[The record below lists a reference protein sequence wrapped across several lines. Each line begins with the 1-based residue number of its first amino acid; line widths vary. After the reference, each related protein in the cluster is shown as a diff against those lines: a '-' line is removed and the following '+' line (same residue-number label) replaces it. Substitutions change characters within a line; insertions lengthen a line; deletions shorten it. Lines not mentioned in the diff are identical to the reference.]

1 MYIDNDRWAGVP
13 FVLRAGKALS
23 ERKAEVRLQLRP
35 PPHFI
40 FPGDADAM
48 RNEIVIRLQPDEV
61 RRWGCVVGVVW
72 WAVWGWLGCVAGR
85 FGGRGGGSSTTCS
98 RAPSRKTL

>member
-1 MYIDNDRWAGVP
+1 VP

-23 ERKAEVRLQLRP
+23 ERKAEIRLQLRP
-35 PPHFI
+35 PAHFI

-61 RRWGCVVGVVW
+61 RLCWLW
-72 WAVWGWLGCVAGR
+72 WFRAVWGW
-85 FGGRGGGSSTTCS
+85 FGGGFDRRLFSGWKRNALRFVAAR
-98 RAPSRKTL
+98 RAERLYKYTY

>member
-1 MYIDNDRWAGVP
+1 MP

-23 ERKAEVRLQLRP
+23 ERKAEVRLQLRAP
-35 PPHFI
+35 AHFI

-61 RRWGCVVGVVW
+61 RGVV
-72 WAVWGWLGCVAGR
+72 AFGWFGEW
-85 FGGRGGGSSTTCS
+85 FGGGLLLEWSRRHLAVPQFTAARSTF
-98 RAPSRKTL
+98 PS

>member
-1 MYIDNDRWAGVP
+1 MP

-35 PPHFI
+35 PAHFI

-61 RRWGCVVGVVW
+61 RGGGGG
-72 WAVWGWLGCVAGR
+72 WGWLGVVWGVVWAR
-85 FGGRGGGSSTTCS
+85 FG
-98 RAPSRKTL
+98 LLVYEMF

>member
-1 MYIDNDRWAGVP
+1 MP

-23 ERKAEVRLQLRP
+23 ERKAEVRLQLRA

-61 RRWGCVVGVVW
+61 RCGLWCLGV
-72 WAVWGWLGCVAGR
+72 VWGWLGYVVGRRR
-85 FGGRGGGSSTTCS
+85 FGGRGGGFSTICS
-98 RAPSRKTL
+98 RAPSRETP

>member
-1 MYIDNDRWAGVP
+1 MP

-23 ERKAEVRLQLRP
+23 ERKAEIRLQLRP
-35 PPHFI
+35 PAHFI

-61 RRWGCVVGVVW
+61 RGFGGG
-72 WAVWGWLGCVAGR
+72 WGWV
-85 FGGRGGGSSTTCS
+85 GGGLGGWFLN
-98 RAPSRKTL
+98 PKTSASNSHSNPQN